1 MSVTKKLV
9 VCGGSGF
16 LGSRICQFAVAR
28 GWDVTSISRSGEPRW
43 DTVTSSAAPPPWA
56 HKVSWERGDILRPA
70 TYAPLL
76 NGADFVVHSMGILL
90 EADYKGV
97 VSGKE
102 SPFSGL
108 AKAFAPVR
116 DRGINPLERK
126 EGEDI
131 KPSNLNDQFSYEIMN
146 RDSAITLAKHAAAAN
161 VGSFCYIS
169 AAGGAPVLPA
179 RYIATKRQAES
190 TISNSFPQLRSL
202 FIRPPFLFDSS
213 RTLTVPLA
221 AMVGLGTMVNGVT
234 GHYFKSFMGAAGI
247 KPLKVDTVAEAVV
260 EAFGDE
266 QVRGVIE
273 AADIEELATKAW
285 RKTML

>member
-1 MSVTKKLV
+1 MSAKKIV

-16 LGSRICQFAVAR
+16 LGSRICKFAVAR
-28 GWDVTSISRSGEPRW
+28 GWDVTSISRSGEPKW
-43 DTVTSSAAPPPWA
+43 DSVTASPAPPSWA
-56 HKVSWERGDILRPA
+56 HKVSWERGDILRPG

-76 NGADFVVHSMGILL
+76 NDADFVVHSMGILL
-90 EADYKGV
+90 EADYKGI

-102 SPFSGL
+102 SPIAGL

-116 DRGINPLERK
+116 DRGIDPLATK

-131 KPSNLNDQFSYEIMN
+131 KPPNPKDQFSYEIMN

-161 VGSFCYIS
+161 ASSFCYIS
-169 AAGGAPVLPA
+169 AAGGAPVLPT
-179 RYIATKRQAES
+179 RYITTKRQAET
-190 TISNSFPQLRSL
+190 TIANSFPQLRSL
-202 FIRPPFLFDSS
+202 YIRAPFMFDSS

-221 AMVGLGTMVNGVT
+221 AMVGLGTMFNGVT
-234 GHYFKSFMGAAGI
+234 GHYLSSLMGAAGI

-266 QVRGVIE
+266 GISGVVE

-285 RKTML
+285 RRTML

>member
-1 MSVTKKLV
+1 MSASKKLV

-43 DTVTSSAAPPPWA
+43 DTVTSSRTPPTWA
-56 HKVSWERGDILRPA
+56 NKVSWERGDILRPA

-108 AKAFAPVR
+108 AKAFASER
-116 DRGINPLERK
+116 DRGIRPLERK

-131 KPSNLNDQFSYEIMN
+131 KPANPNDQFSYEVMN
-146 RDSAITLAKHAAAAN
+146 RDSAITLAKHAAAAK

-179 RYIATKRQAES
+179 RYITTKRQAES
-190 TISNSFPQLRSL
+190 TIANSFPELRNIY
-202 FIRPPFLFDSS
+202 IRPPFLFDNS
-213 RTLTVPLA
+213 RKITVPLA
-221 AMVGLGTMVNGVT
+221 AMVGLGTMANNLT
-234 GHYFKSFMGAAGI
+234 GNYFKNFMGAAGI
-247 KPLKVDTVAEAVV
+247 QPLKVSTVAEAVV
-260 EAFGDE
+260 EALGDE
-266 QVRGVIE
+266 TVSGIIE
-273 AADIEELATKAW
+273 PGKIEELASKAW